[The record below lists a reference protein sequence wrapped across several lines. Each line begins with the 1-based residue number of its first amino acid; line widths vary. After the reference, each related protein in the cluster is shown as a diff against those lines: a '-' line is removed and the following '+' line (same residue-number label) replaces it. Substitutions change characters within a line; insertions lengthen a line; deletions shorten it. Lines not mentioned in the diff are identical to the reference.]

1 MAESNQGFAT
11 TKRCERLQ
19 CFETFLDI
27 LTTLGQGS
35 IKVIRSAVDL
45 LHMKS
50 IEEINIQIVTV
61 DSDFAIEVDILR
73 KNISLVGDY
82 YHIIF
87 IGTEGVVAYGTSDI
101 IPSIQKLIQEKEFYK
116 ATEKMENFFNNLEE
130 RIIMLKNDVANMK
143 KDCDVQLKGYIAK
156 RNHEEV
162 DTVKEHT
169 QGEQLQFGK

>member
-11 TKRCERLQ
+11 TKRCDCVQ

-27 LTTLGQGS
+27 LSTLGQGC
-35 IKVIRSAVDL
+35 KRVIRSAVDL

-50 IEEINIQIVTV
+50 INIQIVAV

-87 IGTEGVVAYGTSDI
+87 IGTEGVVAYGTSNI

-116 ATEKMENFFNNLEE
+116 ATEKMENFFNNLKE

-143 KDCDVQLKGYIAK
+143 KDRDVQLKGYIAK